1 MVDVDLT
8 LLVGGVVFAGLLLI
22 VLSQL
27 PEA

>member
-27 PEA
+27 PEG